1 MCTSCGTDWEVDW
14 KASTGSRNTQLTA
27 RLISWHQVYVQFVH
41 WVYVK
46 CTFCT
51 FYTSHKLG
59 WLDAGF
65 KKCQHYSAL
74 TQQAP
79 RIAEFGD
86 MCNTLCALYF
96 VGETLWV
103 TLCLFTPIS
112 TSHIKCTICTSHKL
126 DWLDAGCR
134 LLIVWCQH
142 QGKLL
147 ISSVQFV
154 HHMNSLG

>member
-1 MCTSCGTDWEVDW
+1 MCTLCERIGKLTKKHQQV
-14 KASTGSRNTQLTA
+14 AQLTH
-27 RLISWHQVYVQFVH
+27 SWQPVSYLGTKCTICSLGVCQVYILYNSYIHTNSADLTLALRNVSTAQHWLSRHQGLLNLETCVTHCVH
-41 WVYVK
+41 
-46 CTFCT
+46 C
-51 FYTSHKLG
+51 
-59 WLDAGF
+59 
-65 KKCQHYSAL
+65 
-74 TQQAP
+74 
-79 RIAEFGD
+79 
-86 MCNTLCALYF
+86 
-96 VGETLWV
+96 TLWV

-134 LLIVWCQH
+134 LLIAWCQH

>member
-1 MCTSCGTDWEVDW
+1 MD
-14 KASTGSRNTQLTA
+14 STLLEPIGQSTEKHQQVAETLTA
-27 RLISWHQVYVQFVH
+27 RLISRHQVYNLFIGCMSSVHFVQFVH
-41 WVYVK
+41 
-46 CTFCT
+46 
-51 FYTSHKLG
+51 SHKLG
-59 WLDAGF
+59 WVDAGF
-65 KKCQHYSAL
+65 KKCQHGSAL

-86 MCNTLCALYF
+86 MCDTLCALYF